1 MPIATGVAKR
11 VRYKAEA
18 TWGTLAGATGGQAL
32 RRVSSDLD
40 LRKDTYQSQEIRTD
54 YQTADMRHG
63 VRRVGGSV
71 NGELSPG
78 TYQAFIAAAVR
89 QAFQTAPTTGA
100 LTNVTAQA
108 TSPQFAR
115 AAGSFIT
122 DGFKLFDIVRWTG
135 FAGGGATDNNSRNF
149 LITALTASD
158 MTGVFLDGTAVAA
171 DSAGDS
177 VTCLLAGKKTW
188 VPSTSHTDVSFTF
201 EHFFEDIAQSERFAG
216 CKLNQLDIDMPPT
229 GMANI
234 GMQFIGKDATYNT
247 STYFTSPTAE
257 TTTNLA
263 VSVSGKLY
271 VAGSAVALLTGLKLS
286 IKGNM
291 QESPPVVGSNTIAD
305 IAEGRVTVDGEMT
318 VLFQD
323 ATFRDYFDDET
334 EVSLAAILT
343 TGSAATA
350 DFVSVV
356 LPRIKVGGAQKD
368 DGEKALVQ
376 TLPFTALKYLAGAT
390 NVVATTVS
398 IQDSQA
404 S

>member
-11 VRYKAEA
+11 VRFKAESA
-18 TWGTLAGATGGQAL
+18 WGTLAGVTGGQAL
-32 RRVSSDLD
+32 RRVSSDID
-40 LRKDTYQSQEIRTD
+40 LRKDTFSSQEIRTD

-63 VRRVGGSV
+63 TRRVGGTL

-78 TYQAFIAAAVR
+78 TYQTFMAAAVR
-89 QAFQTAPTTGA
+89 QAFQSATTTGT

-122 DGFKLFDIVRWTG
+122 DGFKLFDVVRWTG
-135 FAGGGATDNNSRNF
+135 FAGGSAPNNNSRNF
-149 LITALTASD
+149 LITALTATD
-158 MTGVFLDGTAVAA
+158 MTGVFLDGSSVVADA
-171 DSAGDS
+171 SGDS
-177 VTCLLAGKKTW
+177 VTCALVGKKTW
-188 VPSTSHTDVSFTF
+188 VPSTSHTDPSFTI
-201 EHFFEDIAQSERFAG
+201 EHWFEDIAQSERFAG
-216 CKLNQLDIDMPPT
+216 CKLNQLDIDMPPSGIAT
-229 GMANI
+229 I
-234 GMQFIGKDATYNT
+234 SLQFMGKDATYDT
-247 STYFTSPTAE
+247 SVYFTSPTAE

-323 ATFRDYFDDET
+323 GTFRDYFDDET

-343 TGSAATA
+343 TSSSATA
-350 DFVSVV
+350 DLVSIV

-390 NVVATTVS
+390 NILDTTVS